1 AQGERYETNP
11 EILISKPTLNPPST
25 RPQTLPEPF
34 EESNPALGQI
44 EILRALEVMERDFVA
59 IADSFTSLFSSLH
72 LAISNVTGSSVN
84 HMHCFTDAVGCL
96 QESVLDAA
104 TKGNRYINSCPSLN
118 EEMKGM
124 DSLAIQLKFLRRNVD
139 ALDTAVNKLLRLP

>member
-1 AQGERYETNP
+1 MVENEEREAQGERYETNP

-72 LAISNVTGSSVN
+72 LAISNV
-84 HMHCFTDAVGCL
+84 
-96 QESVLDAA
+96 
-104 TKGNRYINSCPSLN
+104 
-118 EEMKGM
+118 
-124 DSLAIQLKFLRRNVD
+124 
-139 ALDTAVNKLLRLP
+139 KLGWSILID